1 MINMDFD
8 IHPYNNINNSLNQVY
23 RSQTS

>member
-1 MINMDFD
+1 MDFD